1 MAETIL
7 QDVCNA
13 HPQFQCTCLRYFNPV
28 GAHPSGILGE
38 NPNGIPTNLMPYII
52 RVAAKHNNIVD
63 LGDAYHELSIFG
75 GDYQTKD
82 GSCIR
87 DFIHVCDLAK
97 AHVCSLGD
105 SREGFQ
111 VYNVG
116 TGVGTSVLE
125 LVEVFQRVNQV
136 QVPFTIKERRE
147 GDRDIVYCD
156 ASKIER
162 ALDWKAEKTL
172 DDICKDAWYFVNTT

>member
-1 MAETIL
+1 MRDS
-7 QDVCNA
+7 Q
-13 HPQFQCTCLRYFNPV
+13 
-28 GAHPSGILGE
+28 
-38 NPNGIPTNLMPYII
+38 
-52 RVAAKHNNIVD
+52 
-63 LGDAYHELSIFG
+63 G
-75 GDYQTKD
+75 GY
-82 GSCIR
+82 
-87 DFIHVCDLAK
+87 
-97 AHVCSLGD
+97 
-105 SREGFQ
+105 Q

-156 ASKIER
+156 ASKIEC
-162 ALDWKAEKTL
+162 ALGWKAEKTL